1 MKTITFIL
9 LIFSSVCYGQI
20 INFPDN
26 NFKNAL
32 LNHDPVIDLNGDGE
46 IQVSEAAAF
55 VQPLH
60 IDNKNISD
68 MTGIKNF
75 INLEQLVCMDNNLTT
90 LDVSNIPLKFLICR
104 ENQIDILNVSN
115 TNLFYLDCSD
125 NLLTAIDMSQ
135 LTELNE
141 LHCWNNLIS
150 NLDVSALPNLW
161 VLYCSYNQI
170 QDLGSLPTSL
180 GVLLADS
187 NLLTNINLENST
199 NLHTLDVSDNNLSSI
214 DISNTMVD
222 RLSCSNNQITSLEV
236 INNGNGFPLSNLECA
251 GNLITE
257 LNLEDTWVIGLDCSN
272 NPHLESINLRNGYN
286 SQFNYSVSNFGYLP
300 LLESVC
306 IDNRNPSLTGF
317 IQNGAGHNVDFYT
330 SENCDVLLGSL
341 DNQISPLTISPN
353 PVKNILNI
361 NSEYGFKNAQIFNAM
376 GQKVFSEENLNTKEI
391 DVSNL
396 KSGVYFLKLTDEEN
410 NSTVKKFIKE

>member
-60 IDNKNISD
+60 IGNKNISD

-135 LTELNE
+135 LT
-141 LHCWNNLIS
+141 
-150 NLDVSALPNLW
+150 
-161 VLYCSYNQI
+161 
-170 QDLGSLPTSL
+170 
-180 GVLLADS
+180 
-187 NLLTNINLENST
+187 
-199 NLHTLDVSDNNLSSI
+199 
-214 DISNTMVD
+214 
-222 RLSCSNNQITSLEV
+222 
-236 INNGNGFPLSNLECA
+236 
-251 GNLITE
+251 
-257 LNLEDTWVIGLDCSN
+257 
-272 NPHLESINLRNGYN
+272 
-286 SQFNYSVSNFGYLP
+286 
-300 LLESVC
+300 
-306 IDNRNPSLTGF
+306 
-317 IQNGAGHNVDFYT
+317 
-330 SENCDVLLGSL
+330 
-341 DNQISPLTISPN
+341 
-353 PVKNILNI
+353 
-361 NSEYGFKNAQIFNAM
+361 
-376 GQKVFSEENLNTKEI
+376 
-391 DVSNL
+391 
-396 KSGVYFLKLTDEEN
+396 
-410 NSTVKKFIKE
+410 